1 MKKNELRMATDIFGN
16 LHKTIISTDA
26 EAVRVGDEITLVNS
40 NCEFEFDNVFG
51 VFSND
56 LYFKYIVDLEI
67 VNVDYSEFVP
77 DKSNNGGCYAYATA
91 KVTKVYE
98 KSY

>member
-1 MKKNELRMATDIFGN
+1 MKKNESRMATDIFGN
-16 LHKTIISTDA
+16 LKKTVISTDA
-26 EAVRVGDEITLVNS
+26 ENIRAGDEITLVNN

-56 LYFKYIVDLEI
+56 LYFKYIVDLELI
-67 VNVDYSEFVP
+67 STDYSEFVP
-77 DKSNNGGCYAYATA
+77 DKSNNGGCYAYCTC
-91 KVTKVYE
+91 KVVKVYE